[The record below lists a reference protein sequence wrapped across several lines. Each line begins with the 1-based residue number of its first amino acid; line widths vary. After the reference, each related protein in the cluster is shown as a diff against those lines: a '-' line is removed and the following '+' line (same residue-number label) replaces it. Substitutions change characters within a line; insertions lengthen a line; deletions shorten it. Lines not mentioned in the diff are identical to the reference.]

1 MGVDAAGVELLPL
14 ESDDVEELDEPL
26 LSLELLL
33 LDELL
38 PEDELSLFL
47 LPPDDEYKSAY
58 QPPPFKMKLPPLI
71 RRWALLSWHFGQVS
85 SAGSEIFCSSS
96 QRFPQLLHWYS
107 YVGMGATWPVRRGQA
122 AVNSCVEWGA
132 ARIVAGMSSSPES
145 PSLVVHPATAPL
157 VGSVPVPSDKS
168 IGHRAI
174 LFGALSTGRTHV
186 RRLSFGEDNAATLAA
201 FGAMGIE
208 SERVGSDELLL
219 HGRGLYGLRAP
230 SAALDCG
237 NSGTTIRLLAG
248 ILAAQ
253 RFDSTMIGDA
263 SLMRRPMLRV
273 ATPLRARGAR
283 IDGDPSMKK
292 PGEILPPLR
301 IGALPEGQM
310 LAALEWDNPVASA
323 QVKSAVLL
331 SGLYAAGPTHFR
343 EPSVSRDHTERM
355 LTAFGVPV
363 RTLGALIELDPKGWN
378 GQIEPFELDV
388 PGDPSAAAF
397 LLAAGSMVAGSRIT
411 VRGVCT
417 NPTRTG
423 FLEAARDMG
432 APIAVEPQGDLF
444 SEPVADLHVAHD
456 GHSALR
462 AGRLGG
468 ELVVRAVDEIPI
480 LVAMAAR
487 ARGVTKLTDAEEL
500 RVKESD
506 RLATMA
512 VVLRAFGVQVEETDD
527 GLLVEGK
534 PEGTLRAA
542 EVESRGDHRIAMS
555 AAVLALA
562 ADAPSTIRDVACIA
576 TSFPRFVGTLR
587 ALGARI
593 DVQT

>member
-1 MGVDAAGVELLPL
+1 MMSRDAYVAAW
-14 ESDDVEELDEPL
+14 L
-26 LSLELLL
+26 LSTVGLNLLL
-33 LDELL
+33 SG
-38 PEDELSLFL
+38 P
-47 LPPDDEYKSAY
+47 Y
-58 QPPPFKMKLPPLI
+58 
-71 RRWALLSWHFGQVS
+71 
-85 SAGSEIFCSSS
+85 
-96 QRFPQLLHWYS
+96 
-107 YVGMGATWPVRRGQA
+107 RG
-122 AVNSCVEWGA
+122 
-132 ARIVAGMSSSPES
+132 GMSSSPRS
-145 PSLVVHPATAPL
+145 PSLVVHPASAPL

-186 RRLSFGEDNAATLAA
+186 RRLSFGEDNVATLAA
-201 FGAMGIE
+201 FQAMGIE
-208 SERVGSDELLL
+208 SERPDADSLIV

-230 SAALDCG
+230 AAELDCG
-237 NSGTTIRLLAG
+237 NSGTTMRLLTG

-253 RFDSTMIGDA
+253 RFSTTLIGDA
-263 SLMRRPMLRV
+263 SLMKRPMLRV

-283 IDGDPSMKK
+283 IEGEPSSKK
-292 PGEILPPLR
+292 PGDIVPPLR
-301 IGALPEGQM
+301 IGALPEKEM
-310 LAALEWDNPVASA
+310 LSALEWDSAVASA
-323 QVKSAVLL
+323 QVKSAILL

-355 LTAFGVPV
+355 LTAFGVPI
-363 RTLGALIELDPKGWN
+363 RTLGALLELDPKGWN
-378 GQIEPFELDV
+378 GQIEPFEIDV

-397 LLAAGSMVAGSRIT
+397 LLAAGALVPGSRVT

-432 APIAVEPQGDLF
+432 VALVVEHQGDLF
-444 SEPVADLHVAHD
+444 SEPVADLHV
-456 GHSALR
+456 GGEGSLR

-487 ARGVTKLTDAEEL
+487 AHGVTKLTDAEEL

-512 VVLRAFGVQVEETDD
+512 VVLRAFGVQVEETPD

-534 PEGTLRAA
+534 PEGALRAA
-542 EVESRGDHRIAMS
+542 CVESRGDHRIAMS
-555 AAVLALA
+555 AAVLALVG
-562 ADAPSTIRDVACIA
+562 DAPSRITDVACIA

-593 DVQT
+593 EVEDQ